1 MYSVIVLYV
10 QYMYCTV
17 GREKNCVVESLSAA
31 ATMESVVALDA
42 PAPTSCLKDSTWAP
56 NEQAN
61 KVSFSRRYSID
72 KFQICVSAA
81 HVFREIFVK
90 TKIISRNRV

>member
-31 ATMESVVALDA
+31 ATMESVVALDVAAAVSDIA
-42 PAPTSCLKDSTWAP
+42 PSAVALHIMKRMTSSDIINTICL
-56 NEQAN
+56 
-61 KVSFSRRYSID
+61 FSQLEYVHFTYRINGL
-72 KFQICVSAA
+72 
-81 HVFREIFVK
+81 FVY
-90 TKIISRNRV
+90 TLEVLL